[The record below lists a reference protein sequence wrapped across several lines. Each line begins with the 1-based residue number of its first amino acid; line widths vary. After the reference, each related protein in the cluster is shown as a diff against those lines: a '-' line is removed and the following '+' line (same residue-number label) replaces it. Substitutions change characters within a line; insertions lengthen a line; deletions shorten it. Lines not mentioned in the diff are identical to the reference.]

1 MEAARPIRGLIR
13 LSSVVLWM
21 ASLLAPKAQRQAW
34 LEKQRKEVWHWLHF
48 LLESGQLNAARKRQ
62 IASHLWRAFSD
73 ALWSRFNR
81 DKAIRLAREVPRAPR
96 FCLISLGLLL
106 IVVVVASGF
115 APTVRGALWWLPY
128 KNPDRLVQLSFS
140 GPYVHYPS
148 DTLFLTTSR
157 WSQQSKTAESLSAY
171 SWEPARMTTALGREE
186 LISARVASNFFD
198 VMGVNA
204 ELGHVFHPG
213 DQALCPNCIVISN
226 GLWEHGFHRDRGIV
240 GKQVAFQGTTS
251 TVIGVLPARFWFISR
266 EISVWTFSRTHARAF
281 NNADRTGAVLRLRP
295 GVPRAEARGEF
306 DKFVH
311 DAASALGSAQA
322 ELAPIQDQAL
332 QGVEI
337 YLLFALLALIGS
349 MAILTLRLARSIS
362 LKMRVEFRENY
373 RWWLFF
379 AAKTVLLIATCF
391 VASLEGTRWVL
402 LTFTGSLPS
411 YAGAIS
417 SWLLLVT
424 TVLAITWS
432 LHDQYRR
439 CRICLKRLEHESYV
453 GVPARLFLDWWGT
466 ELVCSQG
473 HGLLHVPEMKASWLE
488 DEQWIQL
495 DDSWKPLFESEEAKV
510 L

>member
-1 MEAARPIRGLIR
+1 
-13 LSSVVLWM
+13 
-21 ASLLAPKAQRQAW
+21 
-34 LEKQRKEVWHWLHF
+34 
-48 LLESGQLNAARKRQ
+48 
-62 IASHLWRAFSD
+62 
-73 ALWSRFNR
+73 
-81 DKAIRLAREVPRAPR
+81 
-96 FCLISLGLLL
+96 
-106 IVVVVASGF
+106 
-115 APTVRGALWWLPY
+115 
-128 KNPDRLVQLSFS
+128 
-140 GPYVHYPS
+140 
-148 DTLFLTTSR
+148 
-157 WSQQSKTAESLSAY
+157 
-171 SWEPARMTTALGREE
+171 MTTALGREE